1 MNKTIF
7 KFLIIIGSSVFIL
20 AVLPILGRSFEFGN
34 AIFWDIR
41 FPRMLT
47 CWLVGG
53 GLSVGGLVFQA
64 MFRNDLATPYVLGIA
79 SGASLGASIAVFL
92 GVAEKIFG
100 YWNFM
105 VLMAFLGGLCSSFLI
120 YLMVQY
126 RKNFKIENL
135 LLVGIALSMICS
147 SLVLFTQFLGH
158 ERSILQIA
166 HWLAGGVNVVGME
179 TPLTLAPSILLSLFV
194 LFFQSGKLNVLSVGK
209 IFSLSRGVN
218 PDKTLKF
225 LFLVVSFLIAP
236 IVAECG
242 PIGFV
247 GLIVP
252 HIVKRWLGR
261 DHRFLI
267 WASFMAGGAFLGL
280 CDLLARTLIQHTL
293 IPVGAV
299 TALLGGLFF
308 LWMLLR
314 QTRY

>member
-1 MNKTIF
+1 MNKTILRF
-7 KFLIIIGSSVFIL
+7 ITIIGFSVFIL
-20 AVLPILGRSFEFGN
+20 AILPILGRDLEFGN
-34 AIFWDIR
+34 AIFWNIR
-41 FPRMLT
+41 FPKMLT

-64 MFRNDLATPYVLGIA
+64 MFRNDLATPYVLGVA

-92 GVAEKIFG
+92 GIAERIFG

-105 VLMAFLGGLCSSFLI
+105 VLMAFMGGLGSSFLI
-120 YLMVQY
+120 YFMVQY

-147 SLVLFTQFLGH
+147 SLVLFIQFLGH
-158 ERSILQIA
+158 EKSILQIT

-179 TPLTLAPSILLSLFV
+179 TPLTLAPSVLLSLFV

-209 IFSLSRGVN
+209 IFSLSRGVD

-225 LFLVVSFLIAP
+225 LFIVVSFLIAP

-280 CDLLARTLIQHTL
+280 CDLLARTLNQHTL
-293 IPVGAV
+293 VPVGAV
-299 TALLGGLFF
+299 TALMGGFFF
-308 LWMLLR
+308 LWMLLK
-314 QTRY
+314 

>member
-1 MNKTIF
+1 MNKTIPR
-7 KFLIIIGSSVFIL
+7 FLVIIGVSVFIL
-20 AVLPILGRSFEFGN
+20 AILPVMGRSFEFGN
-34 AIFWDIR
+34 TIFWNIR
-41 FPRMLT
+41 LPKMLT

-64 MFRNDLATPYVLGIA
+64 MFRNDLATPYVLGVA
-79 SGASLGASIAVFL
+79 SGASLGASLAVFF
-92 GVAEKIFG
+92 GIAERIFG
-100 YWNFM
+100 YWNLM
-105 VLMAFLGGLCSSFLI
+105 VLMAFLGGLGSSFLI

-135 LLVGIALSMICS
+135 LLTGVALSIICS
-147 SLVLFTQFLGH
+147 SLVLLIQFLGH
-158 ERSILQIA
+158 ERSVLQIT
-166 HWLAGGVNVVGME
+166 HWLAGGVYVVGME
-179 TPLTLAPSILLSLFV
+179 TPLSLAPSILLSLFI

-209 IFSLSRGVN
+209 IFSLSRGVD

-225 LFLVVSFLIAP
+225 LFVVVSFLIAP

-252 HIVKRWLGR
+252 HIVKCWLGR

-280 CDLLARTLIQHTL
+280 CDLLARTAIQHTL

-308 LWMLLR
+308 LWMLLK
-314 QTRY
+314 QTRG